1 MTAMQVAKKHI
12 KAFKETLNV
21 AGLTTAAALSAAML
35 NPLPLL
41 VGLVAEA
48 AYMLFVPDSKWYEVR
63 LSKRY
68 DAEVENRRKQLIA
81 RVAPTL
87 RPDMQERFTR
97 LEAMRRQIDAQ
108 AVENQ
113 SWFREVMRKL
123 DYLLEKFV
131 MFASKESQF
140 RNYLY
145 SVQQE
150 INPQSRS
157 RRISLPILKKSLSS
171 TAPRFVSR

>member
-1 MTAMQVAKKHI
+1 MQVAKKHI
-12 KAFKETLNV
+12 QAFKETLNV

-48 AYMLFVPDSKWYEVR
+48 AYMLFVPNSKWYEVR

-123 DYLLEKFV
+123 DYLLEKFTHV
-131 MFASKESQF
+131 RKQGNSQF
-140 RNYLY
+140 RNDPF
-145 SVQQE
+145 SE
-150 INPQSRS
+150 CGRRS
-157 RRISLPILKKSLSS
+157 TIRQA
-171 TAPRFVSR
+171 APEEYRY